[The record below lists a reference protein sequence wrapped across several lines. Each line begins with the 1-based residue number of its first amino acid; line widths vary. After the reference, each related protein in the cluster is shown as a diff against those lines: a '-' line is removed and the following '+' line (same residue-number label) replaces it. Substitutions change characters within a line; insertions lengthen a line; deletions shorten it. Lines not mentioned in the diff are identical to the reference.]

1 MQSGHPFYVVLY
13 SYDTA
18 APVPHLFLQISV
30 TGACLW
36 YFLGAP
42 RMAGLVL
49 PSPCVLIIIVACFGT
64 DCAASLLAVAFCV
77 RRHRLFAPVPGR
89 CRADVH
95 PINSLRLSHV
105 FVTEYITH
113 APMGPVLPAGTV
125 ARRSGRDVLVAV
137 LHPLSNTSCRL
148 AVATSVLHGL
158 MAAVTLVADSWTCGQ
173 GGRCGCPSVAFH
185 MLPHLGMP
193 PLQPEHHACVCSSLS
208 SALASVLVPAPHTSG
223 RGRAVR
229 DAQHLNP
236 PLGSPVTG
244 VGH

>member
-1 MQSGHPFYVVLY
+1 MRVVHY
-13 SYDTA
+13 
-18 APVPHLFLQISV
+18 
-30 TGACLW
+30 
-36 YFLGAP
+36 
-42 RMAGLVL
+42 RGLL
-49 PSPCVLIIIVACFGT
+49 
-64 DCAASLLAVAFCV
+64 
-77 RRHRLFAPVPGR
+77 RHRLRCVAACSRLLRAPSPVVCAGSWKMP
-89 CRADVH
+89 CRRTS
-95 PINSLRLSHV
+95 INSLRLSHV
-105 FVTEYITH
+105 FATEYITH

-125 ARRSGRDVLVAV
+125 ARRSGRDVMVAV
-137 LHPLSNTSCRL
+137 LHPLSNPSCRL